1 MVSIC
6 ETPPEGRNPNNFHSN
21 GCYEEFCASSLGH
34 RSTFVVVKEC
44 GSYPAR
50 LQPASEEAYRP
61 LFLRQQG
68 AVISHGEEA
77 SNVKA

>member
-1 MVSIC
+1 MGVMKSFVQAASVI
-6 ETPPEGRNPNNFHSN
+6 GRFW
-21 GCYEEFCASSLGH
+21 L
-34 RSTFVVVKEC
+34 VLKEC

-61 LFLRQQG
+61 LFSRQQG
-68 AVISHGEEA
+68 AVIPHGEEA